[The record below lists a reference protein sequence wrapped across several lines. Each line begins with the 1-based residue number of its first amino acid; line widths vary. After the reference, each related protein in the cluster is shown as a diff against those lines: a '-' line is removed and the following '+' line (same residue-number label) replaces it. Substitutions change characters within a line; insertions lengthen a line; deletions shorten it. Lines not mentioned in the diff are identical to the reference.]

1 MIPIYEGGSVLK
13 YSYKREAILQC
24 IRQTN
29 THPSADWIYN
39 QLKERIPDLSLGT
52 VYRNLAQFKAKGQI
66 LSLGV
71 VGGIERFDG
80 RVDPHV
86 HFCCDCCGAIVDLPT
101 FDMPTELCRKVAE
114 ALEAEVSQCSLTF
127 TGLCRKCASEHK
139 KFV

>member
-1 MIPIYEGGSVLK
+1 MKSGEK

-71 VGGIERFDG
+71 VEGLN
-80 RVDPHV
+80 
-86 HFCCDCCGAIVDLPT
+86 ALT
-101 FDMPTELCRKVAE
+101 AE
-114 ALEAEVSQCSLTF
+114 
-127 TGLCRKCASEHK
+127 
-139 KFV
+139 